1 MSQREDID
9 VVIAWVDGDD
19 PAHRAKRMAWGGGG
33 AVEQNNDVGGEMR
46 YRATGEIF

>member
-19 PAHRAKRMAWGGGG
+19 PAH
-33 AVEQNNDVGGEMR
+33 
-46 YRATGEIF
+46 